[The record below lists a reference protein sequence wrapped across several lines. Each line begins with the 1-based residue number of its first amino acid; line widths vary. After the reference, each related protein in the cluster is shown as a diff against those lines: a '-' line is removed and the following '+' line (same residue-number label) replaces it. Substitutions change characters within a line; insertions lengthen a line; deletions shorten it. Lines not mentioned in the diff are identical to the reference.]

1 MSLGA
6 CRLKRRILVL
16 VVILWA
22 GVNLISCGGYGTK
35 GYKPPSGLCCRVLAS
50 QGVSSTFSFGSLVMI
65 NGQYDILPRVS
76 PLGAGSSPGLMAI
89 TPTRNIVAAFDANSN
104 SVYAVDTV
112 RESAIGNVHLPGPT
126 SSMVFPA
133 ADGIGYAAVPTAT
146 VNGFSFLGAV
156 DVMNFSNGA
165 LTTIAVSNAQTVI
178 ANSTGPSTQLLVFS
192 TDSDS
197 VTVLSPGVAVPPVDI
212 SCLSNPPNA
221 VCAIVPGFDRP
232 VYGIINGNTAYI
244 LNCGPQCGGVAASV
258 MVFDL
263 PSLTITSTIPVDA
276 ATWGLLKGST
286 LYVAG
291 TPTANNDCSGQM
303 WGTPPQP
310 TAATVCGR
318 LDIIDLSSGTV
329 TGRIKI
335 TDGYH
340 TRMDMTTNGQIFIGS
355 HDCTNIG
362 NVSNPSGEVR
372 GCLSI
377 FKTADNSVIIPPD
390 NGDVNGLQGFTTR
403 SVEYVAEGGN
413 LRVYDITKDI
423 LLLNDFVPQGTINIV
438 GYVGDVK
445 AIDFF

>member
-16 VVILWA
+16 VLGLWA
-22 GVNLISCGGYGTK
+22 SLSFISCGSSAKTG
-35 GYKPPSGLCCRVLAS
+35 PPSGLCCRVLAS

-244 LNCGPQCGGVAASV
+244 LNCGPQCGGVTASV
-258 MVFDL
+258 MVFDV
-263 PSLTITSTIPVDA
+263 PSLTVTSTIPVDA

>member
-16 VVILWA
+16 VLGLWA
-22 GVNLISCGGYGTK
+22 SLSFISCGSSAKTG
-35 GYKPPSGLCCRVLAS
+35 PPSGLCCRVLAS

-244 LNCGPQCGGVAASV
+244 LNCGPQCGGVTASV
-258 MVFDL
+258 MVFDV